1 MPLGTNFLGI
11 VMSLVP
17 SFGSLPSSFALPLP
31 VWGVS
36 GNSSFVNVTF
46 PPVTTFSP
54 LTPGNVT
61 FVPFGTPLTVTSTWP
76 SVGSCVPTVN
86 VGVFVTSR
94 CTTTE
99 ISTLT
104 GVSPVRVT
112 VTGILTIFWVSFP
125 VHVIPVGVPVTF
137 PSVPTVNPFVGVAV
151 NVASSLF
158 GLITFSL
165 LIYGWPSTALF
176 VGFFSPAFST
186 SSTATSTSS
195 LLPSGYATSTVT

>member
-1 MPLGTNFLGI
+1 MSVGTNFLGI
-11 VMSLVP
+11 VISLVP
-17 SFGSLPSSFALPLP
+17 SFGSLPSSCAIPFP
-31 VWGVS
+31 VVAAVGKS
-36 GNSSFVNVTF
+36 LFVN
-46 PPVTTFSP
+46 TTLPSFTGLSP

-61 FVPFGTPLTVTSTWP
+61 FVPSGTPLTVTSTFP
-76 SVGSCVPTVN
+76 VVGSCVPTVN

-94 CTTTE
+94 WTTTE

-112 VTGILTIFWVSFP
+112 VTGILTIFSVSFP
-125 VHVIPVGVPVTF
+125 VHLIPVGFPETF
-137 PSVPTVNPFVGVAV
+137 PSAPTVKPLVSVAV
-151 NVASSLF
+151 NFASSLF

-165 LIYGWPSTALF
+165 LIYDWPSTALF

-195 LLPSGYATSTVT
+195 LLPSGYTTSTVT

>member
-1 MPLGTNFLGI
+1 
-11 VMSLVP
+11 MSLVP
-17 SFGSLPSSFALPLP
+17 SFGSLPSSCALPFP
-31 VWGVS
+31 VCGVA
-36 GNSSFVNVTF
+36 GNSSFGNVTL
-46 PPVTTFSP
+46 PSVTTFSP
-54 LTPGNVT
+54 LTPGNFT
-61 FVPFGTPLTVTSTWP
+61 FVPFGTPLTVTSTFP
-76 SVGSCVPTVN
+76 VVGSCVPTVK

-112 VTGILTIFWVSFP
+112 VTGILTIFSVSFP
-125 VHVIPVGVPVTF
+125 VHVIPVGIPVTF

-195 LLPSGYATSTVT
+195 LLLSG

>member
-1 MPLGTNFLGI
+1 M
-11 VMSLVP
+11 P
-17 SFGSLPSSFALPLP
+17 SFGSLPLSCALPFP
-31 VWGVS
+31 VVAVVGKS
-36 GNSSFVNVTF
+36 LFVN
-46 PPVTTFSP
+46 TTLPFSTVFSP

-61 FVPFGTPLTVTSTWP
+61 FAPSGTPPPTVTSTDP
-76 SVGSCVPTVN
+76 VFGFCSPTVN
-86 VGVFVTSR
+86 VGVFVISR

-112 VTGILTIFWVSFP
+112 VTGILTIFSVSFP
-125 VHVIPVGVPVTF
+125 VHLIPVGFPETF
-137 PSVPTVNPFVGVAV
+137 PSVPTVKPLVSVAV
-151 NVASSLF
+151 NFASSLF

-176 VGFFSPAFST
+176 VGFFSPAFNT